1 MSRFIILNNLRRDF
15 LAVSKKGN
23 AVEREGYRFRWIN
36 SKKLRT
42 RFMNSMLN
50 ITTASWLE
58 QVNSK
63 VQFLAN
69 IGINWCSNKSASLL
83 KSSFLDFI

>member
-23 AVEREGYRFRWIN
+23 AVEREDYRFRWIN

>member
-1 MSRFIILNNLRRDF
+1 
-15 LAVSKKGN
+15 
-23 AVEREGYRFRWIN
+23 
-36 SKKLRT
+36 
-42 RFMNSMLN
+42 MNSMLN

>member
-1 MSRFIILNNLRRDF
+1 MSLFIILNNQRRGF

-23 AVEREGYRFRWIN
+23 AVEREDYRFRWIN

-63 VQFLAN
+63 VQFLVN